1 MHLPFAAGASPPPA
15 DPRAYRALRAL
26 DLPADASL
34 VAGFVHERLSM
45 ERLEEVLEIIEK
57 ARTEA
62 VDVACACG
70 LGRRDTGTAEELM
83 RRCRQ
88 LTDGGEPSNRL

>member
-1 MHLPFAAGASPPPA
+1 M
-15 DPRAYRALRAL
+15 
-26 DLPADASL
+26 
-34 VAGFVHERLSM
+34 AGFVHEQPSVESLD
-45 ERLEEVLEIIEK
+45 EVLQIIEK
-57 ARTEA
+57 ARAGA

-70 LGRRDTGTAEELM
+70 LGRRDTGTAEKLM